1 MITVAGKE
9 LSEETVKKACEKYG
23 ISFKKKP
30 VFETVLLCHLRIG
43 INADYDPSLP
53 IALGWHGVDAST
65 LNCKISIEEAKHHIA
80 VLTSVISFAEA
91 HRDDKN

>member
-30 VFETVLLCHLRIG
+30 VFETVLLCHLRVG
-43 INADYDPSLP
+43 INVDYKLCGGS
-53 IALGWHGVDAST
+53 
-65 LNCKISIEEAKHHIA
+65 
-80 VLTSVISFAEA
+80 
-91 HRDDKN
+91 